1 MVSCQ
6 PDVPK
11 VPYFQRQRWCPS
23 AGAHSRD
30 RLFFDPCHHSYPT
43 RARAAFDAVRD
54 LFWLSRG
61 RNIMSRRATLML
73 TGMALLGLA
82 MATLPQ
88 LGFAQS
94 SPLIGTWK
102 LNLDK
107 SKYGP
112 GPPPRSNTLNLTQDG
127 QNIRDTNQGTDAQGN
142 PTGGVL
148 MRWAAPSIDRL
159 PELRCSSPYAA

>member
-1 MVSCQ
+1 
-6 PDVPK
+6 
-11 VPYFQRQRWCPS
+11 
-23 AGAHSRD
+23 
-30 RLFFDPCHHSYPT
+30 
-43 RARAAFDAVRD
+43 
-54 LFWLSRG
+54 
-61 RNIMSRRATLML
+61 
-73 TGMALLGLA
+73 
-82 MATLPQ
+82 LPQ

-107 SKYGP
+107 SKNSP

-148 MRWAAPSIDRL
+148 TINFDGQPHPSTGFPNFDAVALTRLDAYTFIFARLKAGKLVATGTDVVSQDGKTMTITSTGIDANGRPL
-159 PELRCSSPYAA
+159 ASLTCMISSRS